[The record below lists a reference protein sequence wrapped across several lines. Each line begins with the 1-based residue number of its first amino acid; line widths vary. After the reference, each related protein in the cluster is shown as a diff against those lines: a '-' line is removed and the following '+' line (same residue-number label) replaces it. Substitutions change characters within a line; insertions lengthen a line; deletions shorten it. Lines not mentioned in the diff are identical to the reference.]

1 MGRIDVGEN
10 VESAGLSRRDVL
22 KRSAV
27 VGGLVWVAPTVLTS
41 AAGASTTL
49 ATCPPSARFAL
60 KHGAPN
66 QGCETAGKNPTTG
79 NCSASGGFTEFRDGC
94 CLEAAGLIKFSQS
107 GNQQT
112 HTYVLESGVAL
123 AGAFG
128 KCGNTCFAHEN
139 PHNAVVS
146 DVKDAVT
153 GKTTV
158 TITCSSLSHS
168 EIVVCF
174 TGTQAPNC
182 P

>member
-1 MGRIDVGEN
+1 MGEN
-10 VESAGLSRRDVL
+10 AEPGGLSRRDVL

-41 AAGASTTL
+41 SAGASTTL
-49 ATCPPSARFAL
+49 ATCPASSRFVL
-60 KHGAPN
+60 KHEAPN
-66 QGCETAGKNPTTG
+66 RGCETSGRNPSPG
-79 NCSASGGFTEFRDGC
+79 NCAASAGFTEFRDAC
-94 CLEAAGLIKFSQS
+94 CLEAAGLITFTQT
-107 GNQQT
+107 NPQT
-112 HTYVLESGVAL
+112 HTYVLASGVAL

-128 KCGNTCFAHEN
+128 KCANSCFAHQV

-146 DVKDAVT
+146 DVKNAGT
-153 GKTTV
+153 GETTV
-158 TITCSSLSHS
+158 TITCSNLSHS

>member
-1 MGRIDVGEN
+1 MEDNAASG
-10 VESAGLSRRDVL
+10 GLSRRDVL

-49 ATCPPSARFAL
+49 ATCPASSRFAL

-66 QGCETAGKNPTTG
+66 QGCETAGTNVAPG
-79 NCSASGGFTEFRDGC
+79 NCAASGGFTEFRDAC
-94 CLEAAGLIKFSQS
+94 CLEAAGLITFTQT
-107 GNQQT
+107 NPQT
-112 HTYVLESGVAL
+112 HTYVLASGLAL

-128 KCGNTCFAHEN
+128 KCGNTCFGHEN

-146 DVKDAVT
+146 DVKDAIT
-153 GKTTV
+153 GETTV